1 MNLYNEYQPSIF
13 DGWYFLCK
21 IRNQMENI
29 IYRRIYL
36 RKAVEYYR
44 TYKSRK
50 SKDI

>member
-1 MNLYNEYQPSIF
+1 MGGIF
-13 DGWYFLCK
+13 LRK
-21 IRNQMENI
+21 IRNQMENV
-29 IYRRIYL
+29 IYRRTYI

>member
-1 MNLYNEYQPSIF
+1 MIANRQLRWLVF
-13 DGWYFLCK
+13 FLRK